1 MFSAQ
6 GTLGPGGAPALP
18 QLSPGTMFGPYRVDA
33 LIGAGGMGQVYRATD
48 PRLGRSVAL
57 KVLLPELSLDPESG
71 SRFEREA
78 RVLASLN
85 HPNIAA
91 IHGLEESGGVHAL
104 VLEFVEG
111 PTLAGR
117 IARGPLPTK
126 EALTIARQIAS
137 ALEVA
142 HERGIVHR
150 DLKPANVKITPAGA
164 VKVLDFGI
172 ARVTSPT
179 DGTAPTSA
187 ATRTG
192 LVIGTPAYMSPEQA
206 RGLAIDKRTDVWAF
220 GCVLY
225 EMLAG
230 RGAFAADTA
239 SDSLAKVI
247 ERDPDWTTLRSDVPE
262 SIRRLIRR
270 CLQKDPANRL
280 HDIADARIEISDA
293 LSTPERSVDAP
304 RAAARIRPTIVA
316 LGLAALA
323 LVIAAGWAI
332 RHAVTPANGP
342 PAGAPYLEF
351 GITFPNNVIPAF
363 GVALSPDGRYV
374 ATGGFA
380 NSFQIWVH
388 SFQSSETQALAG
400 AIGNSPFWSP
410 DSSTIAYFSASK
422 LMTMPVAG
430 GTATTIAEVP
440 PSAWG
445 GSWNT
450 SGLMLFCAQGK
461 VYHVP
466 ASGGAPVQ
474 VSLNGL
480 VGTPIGTRFLPDG
493 RHFIVFGAQRGGGL
507 IQVASLDSDQV
518 TPLVASVSPG
528 AFAAPDR
535 LFFVRNTSLMTQRL
549 DMTRFVLTGEAEVIA
564 SGVTQGSR
572 GGIGALVVSASSN
585 GMIALPAPRGGSQ
598 GRLTWFDRDGKP
610 GESIEASPDAEYLN
624 PAISPDG
631 SARRVE
637 SDRPTNGQLGHLAPG
652 PRAQPALEA
661 HDRSSG

>member
-1 MFSAQ
+1 MEPLSRLPVTPERWRQLTTVFHAARACEPGARATLLDRLCGQDTSLRAEVEGLLAAQ
-6 GTLGPGGAPALP
+6 AETSRLGDAPMPADILP
-18 QLSPGTMFGPYRVDA
+18 QLSPGTMFGPYRVEA

-57 KVLLPELSLDPESG
+57 KVLLPELSLDPEFG
-71 SRFEREA
+71 SRFEQEA

-111 PTLAGR
+111 PTLAER
-117 IARGPLPTK
+117 IARGLLPTK

-172 ARVTSPT
+172 ARVTSAT

-192 LVIGTPAYMSPEQA
+192 LVIGTAAYMSPEQA
-206 RGLAIDKRTDVWAF
+206 RGLAIDKRTDIWAF

-230 RGAFAADTA
+230 RGAFASDTA

-247 ERDPDWTTLRSDVPE
+247 ERDPDWTKLRSDVPE
-262 SIRRLIRR
+262 SIRRLITR

-293 LSTPERSVDAP
+293 LSPLERSVDAP
-304 RAAARIRPTIVA
+304 RPVAWIRPTTVA

-332 RHAVTPANGP
+332 RHAVTPASGP
-342 PAGAPYLEF
+342 PAGAQYLEF

-374 ATGGFA
+374 AAGAFI
-380 NSFQIWVH
+380 NSAQIWVH
-388 SFQSSETQALAG
+388 SFQSSETRALAG
-400 AIGNSPFWSP
+400 ANGTGPFWSP
-410 DSSTIAYFSASK
+410 DSSTIAYFSPGK
-422 LMTMPVAG
+422 LLAMAVAG
-430 GTATTIAEVP
+430 GTVD
-440 PSAWG
+440 
-445 GSWNT
+445 
-450 SGLMLFCAQGK
+450 
-461 VYHVP
+461 HDR
-466 ASGGAPVQ
+466 GGAA
-474 VSLNGL
+474 LGL
-480 VGTPIGTRFLPDG
+480 RRKLEYE
-493 RHFIVFGAQRGGGL
+493 RHHALLRSRQGVPG
-507 IQVASLDSDQV
+507 
-518 TPLVASVSPG
+518 ASVRRRAGRGPAEWPG
-528 AFAAPDR
+528 GNTDRHAISAGWPPFHRLRCATRRGPDPGGITRLGSGDTACRVGFSWRIRGTGPAALRPEHIADDAAARHDALHPDR
-535 LFFVRNTSLMTQRL
+535 
-549 DMTRFVLTGEAEVIA
+549 
-564 SGVTQGSR
+564 
-572 GGIGALVVSASSN
+572 
-585 GMIALPAPRGGSQ
+585 
-598 GRLTWFDRDGKP
+598 
-610 GESIEASPDAEYLN
+610 
-624 PAISPDG
+624 
-631 SARRVE
+631 
-637 SDRPTNGQLGHLAPG
+637 
-652 PRAQPALEA
+652 
-661 HDRSSG
+661 

>member
-1 MFSAQ
+1 MEPLSIPPVTPERWRQLTTVFHAARACEPGARAALLDRLCRQDASLRAEVESLLAANSQ
-6 GTLGPGGAPALP
+6 TGGLGEAPGAEVLP
-18 QLSPGTMFGPYRVDA
+18 ELSPGTTFGQYRVEA

-57 KVLLPELSLDPESG
+57 KVLLPELLLDPESE
-71 SRFEREA
+71 SRFEQEA

-91 IHGLEESGGVHAL
+91 IHGLEESSGVHAL

-111 PTLAGR
+111 PTLAERMTGG
-117 IARGPLPTK
+117 GPLPTK
-126 EALTIARQIAS
+126 EALAIARQIAS

-150 DLKPANVKITPAGA
+150 DLEPANVKITPAGA

-172 ARVTSPT
+172 ARVTSAT

-187 ATRTG
+187 ATRAG

-206 RGLAIDKRTDVWAF
+206 RGLAVDKRTDVWAF

-247 ERDPDWTTLRSDVPE
+247 ERDPDWTKLRFDVPE

-304 RAAARIRPTIVA
+304 RPATRIRATTVA

-332 RHAVTPANGP
+332 RHAVTPASGP

-374 ATGGFA
+374 AAGAFI
-380 NSFQIWVH
+380 NSPQIWVH
-388 SFQSSETQALAG
+388 SFHPRRPGRWRARMAAFRSGVRTARRSRILSRQARDDARGRWHGDHNRGGATFAVPPEAG
-400 AIGNSPFWSP
+400 IRAASCC
-410 DSSTIAYFSASK
+410 FSAQ
-422 LMTMPVAG
+422 
-430 GTATTIAEVP
+430 GT
-440 PSAWG
+440 
-445 GSWNT
+445 
-450 SGLMLFCAQGK
+450 
-461 VYHVP
+461 VY
-466 ASGGAPVQ
+466 Q
-474 VSLNGL
+474 
-480 VGTPIGTRFLPDG
+480 
-493 RHFIVFGAQRGGGL
+493 
-507 IQVASLDSDQV
+507 
-518 TPLVASVSPG
+518 
-528 AFAAPDR
+528 
-535 LFFVRNTSLMTQRL
+535 
-549 DMTRFVLTGEAEVIA
+549 
-564 SGVTQGSR
+564 
-572 GGIGALVVSASSN
+572 
-585 GMIALPAPRGGSQ
+585 
-598 GRLTWFDRDGKP
+598 
-610 GESIEASPDAEYLN
+610 
-624 PAISPDG
+624 
-631 SARRVE
+631 
-637 SDRPTNGQLGHLAPG
+637 G
-652 PRAQPALEA
+652 PRQEA
-661 HDRSSG
+661 RQSRSR